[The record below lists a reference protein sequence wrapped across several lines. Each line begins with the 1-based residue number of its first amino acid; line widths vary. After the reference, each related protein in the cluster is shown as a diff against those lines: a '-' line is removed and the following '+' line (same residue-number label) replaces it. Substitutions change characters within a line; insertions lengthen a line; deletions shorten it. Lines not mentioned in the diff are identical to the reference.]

1 MKLVTYETNGTA
13 HVGALDENGAVVALS
28 EFATMQDLIEG
39 GPAALERA
47 GRALEQRA
55 QVIEGPRLL
64 APLRPIQMRDALTF
78 ETHLRQARA
87 NRHLFGLASERVDPA
102 TVSIPDVW
110 YEQPVYY
117 KQNRFSVAGTGTDVA
132 IPKGETRF
140 DFELELGMV
149 LGRGGRDIA
158 RSDAFDHVFG
168 YCIFNDFSARDLQ
181 MREVAV
187 GLGPAKGKDFDGGNV
202 LGPWLVTADE
212 VDVGNLTM
220 VARINGE
227 EWARGNSGQMHH
239 GFDAIIEHI
248 SRDETLYAGEFF
260 GSGTVGGGCGL
271 ELGRFLSAG
280 DTVELEI
287 SGLGILRNRVAAPR
301 Q

>member
-47 GRALEQRA
+47 GRALAQRA
-55 QVIEGPRLL
+55 QVIEAPGLL

-102 TVSIPDVW
+102 TVFIPDVW

-149 LGRGGRDIA
+149 LGRGGRDISRA
-158 RSDAFDHVFG
+158 DAFDHVFG

-220 VARINGE
+220 IARINGE

-287 SGLGILRNRVAAPR
+287 SGLGILRNRVAASR